1 MDTKEA
7 ADKFTNCVMHR
18 YKSDTVM
25 RGWLTILILLLPTI
39 SLISGSTYLSMRDT
53 GDNSDVMQM
62 LVRLFFYLTFFIL
75 MIVIF
80 LSYRRL
86 LDHSYRDKDWRSA
99 LIMYAESYGL
109 DSTILKKIDNDIRK
123 KEKTI
128 AEYPGLLLIIL
139 YFIIML
145 FVIAFPIL
153 YKKFI
158 SSDSNSGDT
167 ILITI
172 GILLCILMI
181 LFVFLYV
188 IRFPNLHEKGQIKF
202 TTEFARLM
210 KLRGMEITEMQKS
223 VKYVHGAIAII
234 LLIVTLGFYSLVM
247 IYRTYKCFN
256 DHIFNQWSYE
266 TRLMNTIIRKEGGID
281 VAAIYTGGDD

>member
-1 MDTKEA
+1 METREA
-7 ADKFTNCVMHR
+7 ADEFVNCVMHR

-25 RGWLTILILLLPTI
+25 RGWLTILILLLPTF
-39 SLISGSTYLSMRDT
+39 SLFAGTIFLSMRN
-53 GDNSDVMQM
+53 DNDNDIAQM

-86 LDHSYRDKDWRSA
+86 LDHSYRDREWRSS
-99 LIMYAESYGL
+99 LMKYAKSYGL
-109 DSTILKKIDNDIRK
+109 DTDILSGIDNDIRR
-123 KEKTI
+123 KEKTV

-153 YKKFI
+153 YTKFI
-158 SSDSNSGDT
+158 SSDSNSGDA
-167 ILITI
+167 IMITI
-172 GILLCILMI
+172 GVFLCILMI

-188 IRFPNLHEKGQIKF
+188 IRFPNLHEKEQIKF
-202 TTEFARLM
+202 TAEFARLM
-210 KLRGMEITEMQKS
+210 KLRDMDISEMQKS
-223 VKYVHGAIAII
+223 VKYVHGAVAFLI
-234 LLIVTLGFYSLVM
+234 LVLTLGFYSLIM
-247 IYRTYKCFN
+247 IYRTYKSFN

-266 TRLMNTIIRKEGGID
+266 TRLMNMIIKKEGGIE
-281 VAAIYTGGDD
+281 VVPAYAEDDQ